1 MTGNKLALSQSL
13 GDVSGRCQNCKWFG
27 KQKSEIYSE
36 GRIALTMGSGC
47 DSVGV
52 EVASNT
58 IGSRFESGHQLMN
71 KFIVNS

>member
-1 MTGNKLALSQSL
+1 MSL
-13 GDVSGRCQNCKWFG
+13 GDAKTVNGSENK
-27 KQKSEIYSE
+27 KSEIYSE